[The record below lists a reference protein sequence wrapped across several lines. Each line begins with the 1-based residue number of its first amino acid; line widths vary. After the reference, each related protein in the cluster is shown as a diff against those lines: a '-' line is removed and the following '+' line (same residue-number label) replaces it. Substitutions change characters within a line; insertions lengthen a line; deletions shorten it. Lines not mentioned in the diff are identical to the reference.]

1 MLLPALCR
9 VLIPVSKQLV
19 NLLCLS
25 RIRKGRKIARSIFM
39 KPTIGTQEF
48 IWHDEVATKLGG
60 WDPEGAARISGARF
74 SVLKGPLARL
84 ERALGQWLLDMH
96 T

>member
-1 MLLPALCR
+1 MVFA
-9 VLIPVSKQLV
+9 
-19 NLLCLS
+19 
-25 RIRKGRKIARSIFM
+25 
-39 KPTIGTQEF
+39 QEF

>member
-1 MLLPALCR
+1 M
-9 VLIPVSKQLV
+9 
-19 NLLCLS
+19 
-25 RIRKGRKIARSIFM
+25 FF
-39 KPTIGTQEF
+39 QEY

-60 WDPEGAARISGARF
+60 WDPEGAARIAGSRF

-84 ERALGQWLLDMH
+84 ERAIGQWLLDVH